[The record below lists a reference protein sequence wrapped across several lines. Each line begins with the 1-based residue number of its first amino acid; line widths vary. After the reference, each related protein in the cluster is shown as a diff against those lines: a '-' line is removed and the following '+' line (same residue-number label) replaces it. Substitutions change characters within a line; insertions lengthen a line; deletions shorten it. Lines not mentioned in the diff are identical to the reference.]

1 MSGPVGADA
10 RGVTLFIA
18 AGESAGRQDSGPL
31 QPILVT
37 SLSIEG
43 TDLLCWTTGVP
54 RWEALAG
61 RLQVMHALIDA
72 IPRYVWLDHGYDP
85 GPPGTGEPETMLPA

>member
-1 MSGPVGADA
+1 MHDDA
-10 RGVTLFIA
+10 RGL
-18 AGESAGRQDSGPL
+18 
-31 QPILVT
+31 

-43 TDLLCWTTGVP
+43 TDLLCWTAGVP

-61 RLQVMHALIDA
+61 RLQVMHAVVDA

-85 GPPGTGEPETMLPA
+85 GTPPPPIGGAWSRLPT

>member
-37 SLSIEG
+37 SRFIAIWVVS
-43 TDLLCWTTGVP
+43 W
-54 RWEALAG
+54 
-61 RLQVMHALIDA
+61 RLRVHHRRAEEQWVAN
-72 IPRYVWLDHGYDP
+72 RGW
-85 GPPGTGEPETMLPA
+85 